1 MRDNL
6 VSRELRD
13 ALDNP
18 RLRHRLA
25 QAVLNRRKEE
35 AVMKNKESNNP
46 ATSNDIKWLRMRLE
60 SNGFSTSQRTNWHG
74 ERSLFFTL
82 KNSNVL
88 YNATKNEI
96 SAKLIGPNMK
106 TTISGPVDSKGNI
119 LSFIYEMIKHIER

>member
-1 MRDNL
+1 MQDNL
-6 VSRELRD
+6 VSVELRE

-18 RLRHRLA
+18 RLRHRLV
-25 QAVLNRRKEE
+25 QAALNRRREE
-35 AVMKNKESNNP
+35 AVMKNKESNDS

-74 ERSLFFTL
+74 ERFLFFTL

-88 YNATKNEI
+88 YNEKKNEI

-106 TTISGPVDSKGNI
+106 ATISGPVDSKGNV
-119 LSFIYEMIKHIER
+119 LSFIYEMIKHIDR